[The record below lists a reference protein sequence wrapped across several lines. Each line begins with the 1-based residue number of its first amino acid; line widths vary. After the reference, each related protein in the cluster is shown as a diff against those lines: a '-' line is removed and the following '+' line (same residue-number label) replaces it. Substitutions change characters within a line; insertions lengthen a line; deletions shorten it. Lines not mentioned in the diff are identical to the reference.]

1 MLQQRA
7 WCFSSNDNGS
17 AVFLAF
23 WTAKDFLDILDPFHF
38 CRGNPQFLTDNLFP
52 DDFHRSI
59 AVGAVPVLVRHCTWD
74 FDHRQ
79 SCQDLFPG
87 SLRFPCL
94 AVITTDGFFQSWSGT
109 DGSAAVSASLN
120 RFICL
125 EIHPCLIFH
134 WMTQT
139 AFSSDIRLFH

>member
-7 WCFSSNDNGS
+7 WCFSANDNGS
-17 AVFLAF
+17 TVLLAF
-23 WTAKDFLDILDPFHF
+23 RTAKDFLDILDPFHF
-38 CRGNPQFLTDNLFP
+38 CRGDSQFLTDNLFP

-87 SLRFPCL
+87 SFRFPCL
-94 AVITTDGFFQSWSGT
+94 AVITTDGFFQSWFRNRWIR
-109 DGSAAVSASLN
+109 GS
-120 RFICL
+120 F
-125 EIHPCLIFH
+125 CLIEQIYLP
-134 WMTQT
+134 WKYILLQY
-139 AFSSDIRLFH
+139 IYG